1 MTHGTAPGNCEPL
14 GDAQFVGIRA
24 HDIEF
29 VEDGRSNT
37 LACTLVDTVESP
49 FEMTL
54 YLRLGETG
62 FLEAELPLDE
72 WREIS
77 QRPQPWKIRLP
88 PERLLLLRG

>member
-1 MTHGTAPGNCEPL
+1 MGLHPRSCEAL
-14 GDAQFVGIRA
+14 GDARFVGIRA

-29 VEDGRSNT
+29 VENGWANT
-37 LACTLVDTVESP
+37 LTCTLADTVESP

-54 YLRLGETG
+54 YLNLGASG

-77 QRPQPWKIRLP
+77 RHPQPWKIRLA
-88 PERLLLLRG
+88 PERLLLLRE